1 MDFSDRSLRKLIIPI
16 VIEQTLAITM
26 GIADTVM
33 VSSCGEAVVSGIS
46 LIDQINVLLVS
57 LFTALAA
64 GGSIVVAQFLGHGD
78 DKLVKKA
85 SAQLFLAVVFIS
97 TLFMLIAILFNNG
110 ILNLLYKKI
119 EPDVFDS
126 ASVYFYIVA
135 VSFPFLGIY
144 SSGAALFRAIGNS
157 KLSMNISLIANII
170 NIAGNAVLIYI
181 FNMGAAGAAFATLFS
196 RIISSILIAIALIQ
210 NKKLSFT
217 VTVKPDKQ
225 MLGKIL
231 YISIPTGL
239 ENSIFQ
245 IGKLIVSTMTA
256 GLGTVVITANAI
268 TNSIAGFQNIP
279 SNAIGTGLI
288 TVTGQTIGAG
298 DEKTAYKLIGKFL
311 KTSYLYTAFLGV
323 LIFAFPRQICFL
335 YNLSDETTEL
345 VVLVLRFN
353 CIMTMLAHTSS
364 FTLPNALRAAGD
376 VRYTMTVAI
385 ASMWIFRI
393 GFAYILGLKLG
404 YGLLGLWAAMTIDW
418 LVRSAFY
425 VYRLVSGKWLNHK
438 DAIVG
443 D

>member
-217 VTVKPDKQ
+217 VTVKPDKE

-393 GFAYILGLKLG
+393 GFAYILGLRMG

-418 LVRSAFY
+418 LVRSVFY
-425 VYRLVSGKWLNHK
+425 VYRLVSGKWLSHK

-443 D
+443 A

>member
-1 MDFSDRSLRKLIIPI
+1 MEFSDKSIRKLIIPI
-16 VIEQTLAITM
+16 VIEQTLMITM

-33 VSSCGEAVVSGIS
+33 VSSCGESVVSGIS
-46 LIDQINVLLVS
+46 LVDQINVLLVS
-57 LFTALAA
+57 LFSALAA

-78 DKLVKKA
+78 EKLVKKA
-85 SAQLFLAVVFIS
+85 SAQLFLSVVFVS

-119 EPDVFDS
+119 EADVFKS

-157 KLSMNISLIANII
+157 KISMNISFIANVI
-170 NIAGNAVLIYI
+170 NIAGNALLIYV
-181 FNMGAAGAAFATLFS
+181 FHMGAAGAALSTLFS
-196 RIISSILIAIALIQ
+196 RIITSICIAVALVH
-210 NKKLSFT
+210 NKNLSFKLT
-217 VTVKPDKQ
+217 LKPDAE
-225 MLGKIL
+225 MLRKIL

-298 DEKTAYKLIGKFL
+298 DEKNAYKLVGKFMR
-311 KTSYLYTAFLGV
+311 TSYIYTTILGV
-323 LIFAFPRQICFL
+323 LIFAFAGPVCFI
-335 YNLSDETTEL
+335 YHLSEETAEL

-353 CIMTMLAHTSS
+353 CIMSILAHTPS
-364 FTLPNALRAAGD
+364 FALPNALRAAGD

-393 GFAYILGLKLG
+393 GFAYVLGLKLG
-404 YGLLGLWAAMTIDW
+404 FGLLGIWAAMTIDW

-425 VYRLVSGKWLNHK
+425 VARYVTGKWLTHK

-443 D
+443 S

>member
-1 MDFSDRSLRKLIIPI
+1 MEFSDKSIRKLIIPI

-33 VSSCGEAVVSGIS
+33 VSSCGEPVVSGIS
-46 LIDQINVLLVS
+46 LVDQINVLLVS
-57 LFTALAA
+57 LFSALAA
-64 GGSIVVAQFLGHGD
+64 GGSIVVAQFMGHGD

-97 TLFMLIAILFNNG
+97 TVFMCIAVIFDNS
-110 ILNLLYKKI
+110 ILNLLYKKL
-119 EPDVFDS
+119 EPEVFS
-126 ASVYFYIVA
+126 NASVYFCIVA
-135 VSFPFLGIY
+135 LSFPFLGIY
-144 SSGAALFRAIGNS
+144 NSGAALFRAIGNS
-157 KLSMNISLIANII
+157 KISMNISFVANII
-170 NIAGNAVLIYI
+170 NIAGNALLIYGLK
-181 FNMGAAGAAFATLFS
+181 MGAAGAAAATLFS
-196 RIISSILIAIALIQ
+196 RIISSICIMYTLFR
-210 NKKLSFT
+210 NKKLSFKIT
-217 VTVKPDKQ
+217 IRPDRE
-225 MLGKIL
+225 MLKKIL
-231 YISIPTGL
+231 YISVPTGL

-311 KTSYLYTAFLGV
+311 RTSYIYTAFLGV
-323 LIFAFPRQICFL
+323 LIFAFARQICFI
-335 YNLSDETTEL
+335 YNLSEETTDL

-353 CIMTMLAHTSS
+353 CIMSILAHTPS
-364 FTLPNALRAAGD
+364 FSLPNALRAAGD

-393 GFAYILGLKLG
+393 GLANILGLRLG
-404 YGLLGLWAAMTIDW
+404 YGLLGIWAAMTIDW
-418 LVRSAFY
+418 IVRSIFY
-425 VYRLVSGKWLNHK
+425 VYRLVSGKWLTHK
-438 DAIVG
+438 DVIVG
-443 D
+443 S